1 MKNKAKIITVTSMK
15 GGVGK
20 TTVSMM
26 VADILSKSKSTLL
39 IDLDLY
45 GGNLAFSLGIKPK
58 KTIYNMCDD
67 LEHQKFES
75 STPYIYYVRENL
87 SFIPAPID
95 MRFASKI
102 NTKILNQALDLLM
115 YSYDYIVIDTNNT
128 LSPINMLLFDKSF
141 KIIDI
146 VGDDAYNLET
156 NKSFISITKNMK
168 VDNLVILIN
177 KSYRNIKD
185 NFDVYAIKTVLKKL
199 DYTLSNNLYLKN
211 YNELVMNEKII
222 NFGEIYTGDSKKEY
236 DSFSKNIF
244 NLVEEEDYEQ

>member
-1 MKNKAKIITVTSMK
+1 MKNRAKIITVTSMK

-20 TTVSMM
+20 TTVFMM
-26 VADILSKSKSTLL
+26 IADILSKSKNTLL

-45 GGNLAFSLGIKPK
+45 GGNLAFALGIKPK

-75 STPYIYYVRENL
+75 SVPYIYYVRENL

-95 MRFASKI
+95 MRVASKI

-128 LSPINMLLFDKSF
+128 LSSLNMLLFDKSL
-141 KIIDI
+141 KIIDV

-168 VDNLVILIN
+168 VNNLVVLLN

-185 NFDVYAIKTVLKKL
+185 NYDLYDIKTVIKKL
-199 DYTLSNNLYLKN
+199 DYTLSSNLYLKN
-211 YNELVMNEKII
+211 YNELVMDEKII
-222 NFGEIYTGDSKKEY
+222 NFSELYTGESKKEY
-236 DSFSKNIF
+236 DNFSKNILS
-244 NLVEEEDYEQ
+244 LVEEDDYE